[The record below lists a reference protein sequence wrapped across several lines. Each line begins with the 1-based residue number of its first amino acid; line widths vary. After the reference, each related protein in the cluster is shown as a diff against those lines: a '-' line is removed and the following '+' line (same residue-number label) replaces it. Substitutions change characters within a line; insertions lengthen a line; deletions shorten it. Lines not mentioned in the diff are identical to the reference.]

1 MSQWLDDA
9 TEVATTVA
17 RQVHKKFHTYFDVDD
32 VRQELLMWIVRR
44 EEKVQGWLEHDVSSE
59 EYKRGIKNLGKTL
72 NRHADRYC
80 RRKKAQ
86 FLGYELRD
94 EQYYTPIT
102 LSELLPFV
110 WSDVVDTKRQD
121 GEKVSGA
128 GNPAEGGNYVIQLF
142 DIRRGL
148 MKLNEMDRDVLEL
161 KFFQQLTFAEIAQE
175 LGVSDTTAH
184 RKVDNALRRLN
195 NHLGGQSPF
204 KQEVE
209 M

>member
-1 MSQWLDDA
+1 MSQWLDNA
-9 TEVATTVA
+9 TDVATTVA

-44 EEKVQGWLEHDVSSE
+44 EEKVQGWLEHDTNSE

-121 GEKVSGA
+121 GEKVSGT